1 MGSTQGELD
10 RVCASYATTEAV
22 TNDLALASRKPVDTE
37 SAEWFAK
44 LVRTIEGEVVPR
56 LMLALRTSGTVVSK
70 PAADGSGP
78 AVEVGEFV
86 RFLLIS
92 DVAEIRLYVEALRAR
107 GHTLSRLCTDVFT
120 PAARHLGQLWEDDAC
135 DFTQVTVAL
144 CRLQQVVHQVSWSLP
159 GSAGALRSSSRILL
173 TVTEK
178 DSHTFGLVV
187 VAEFF
192 RRAGWDVIE
201 DYGGPARQMSARV
214 RDEWFDIIGLSVST
228 DRRVP
233 AAVTLVRDLRRAS
246 RNPRVAVMLGGPLFL
261 RQPQLADEI
270 GADAVAA
277 DGNSAVALACG
288 LLARMAAT
296 DSSGAAMS

>member
-1 MGSTQGELD
+1 LD
-10 RVCASYATTEAV
+10 RVCASFAATRV
-22 TNDLALASRKPVDTE
+22 DSNGLALAERKPVDTE

-56 LMLALRTSGTVVSK
+56 LMLALRTNDTAVAK
-70 PAADGSGP
+70 PATDSSGP

-107 GHTLSRLCTDVFT
+107 GHALSRLCTDVFT
-120 PAARHLGQLWEDDAC
+120 PAARRLGEMWEEDAC

-159 GSAGALRSSSRILL
+159 GSAGALRSSSRVLL

-178 DSHTFGLVV
+178 DPHTFGLVV

-201 DYGGPARQMSARV
+201 DYGGSARQTAGRV
-214 RDEWFDIIGLSVST
+214 REEWFDIVGLSVST
-228 DRRVP
+228 DRRV
-233 AAVTLVRDLRRAS
+233 AAAKTLVRDLRRVS
-246 RNPRVAVMLGGPLFL
+246 RNPRVAVILGGPLFL
-261 RQPQLADEI
+261 RQPRLADDI
-270 GADAVAA
+270 GAEAVAS
-277 DGNSAVALACG
+277 DGNSAVALACR
-288 LLARMAAT
+288 LLARMAAAE
-296 DSSGAAMS
+296 SKGAPVS